1 MPWSQTLEHTGAK
14 SWELLAQQGTR
25 PPELPSQGQTC
36 LHPGQGQTLL
46 IDLSQIS
53 PPCTESTMTL
63 KGVLPMDPLLGQT
76 GQRPCLLNSDA
87 GCHTEKQ
94 KGSWKPQKRT
104 HFPSSQ
110 ASFSGQDP
118 LPVFKKTYTMGRILV
133 RIRLGD
139 DSVKIT
145 TQISV
150 AYNHKG
156 FLLYGSYRLPRQ
168 LLSVQWLRKATP
180 YQQGQGRMGTR
191 VSLSSDTL
199 HPRMDVPANLSV
211 YPLRLSAPSGC
222 QTKE

>member
-36 LHPGQGQTLL
+36 HHPGQGQTLL
-46 IDLSQIS
+46 TDLSQIS

-76 GQRPCLLNSDA
+76 GQRPWLLNSDA

-94 KGSWKPQKRT
+94 MGSWKPQKRT

-139 DSVKIT
+139 DSVT
-145 TQISV
+145 
-150 AYNHKG
+150 NN
-156 FLLYGSYRLPRQ
+156 LP
-168 LLSVQWLRKATP
+168 
-180 YQQGQGRMGTR
+180 
-191 VSLSSDTL
+191 
-199 HPRMDVPANLSV
+199 NLSGLQSQRFLALWV
-211 YPLRLSAPSGC
+211 LQASQAAALCAMAQKGNTISAWPRKNGH
-222 QTKE
+222 QGLTQQ